1 MSKNYNDMKYKII
14 MNDIYPQCL
23 ASNLDEEQC
32 KEQVLKLRSEHPG
45 MDIRVFTMDGDS
57 VYW

>member
-1 MSKNYNDMKYKII
+1 MNKESAIRYKII
-14 MNDIYPQCL
+14 LNDIYPQCL
-23 ASNLDEEQC
+23 ASNLSEEQC
-32 KEQVLKLRSEHPG
+32 RKRVFELRGEHPG

>member
-1 MSKNYNDMKYKII
+1 MLSVIKYKII
-14 MNDIYPQCL
+14 LNDIYPQCL
-23 ASNLDEEQC
+23 AFNLNEEQC
-32 KEQVLKLRSEHPG
+32 REQVLKFRGEYPG

>member
-1 MSKNYNDMKYKII
+1 MNKKSAIRYKII
-14 MNDIYPQCL
+14 LNDIYPQCL
-23 ASNLDEEQC
+23 AFNLNEEQC
-32 KEQVLKLRSEHPG
+32 REQVRKLRNEYPG